1 MKQYDLLPTA
11 AHFGEP
17 LLFACFDLMNWKDY
31 GIIKR
36 YENERDMILQE
47 AFYER
52 LSAVYEKT
60 IEPY

>member
-1 MKQYDLLPTA
+1 
-11 AHFGEP
+11 
-17 LLFACFDLMNWKDY
+17 MNWKDY

-36 YENERDMILQE
+36 HENERDMILQE

-52 LSAVYEKT
+52 LSAIYEKP